1 MSTRWFFS
9 WARIGAGA
17 SATGQA
23 LRTSVRFGRDI
34 EGRHEEPSV
43 QGPELALVGPGDVLG
58 FDRATV
64 LREEPGAGTPDAPEN
79 LLAGVELA
87 HADLPWLLSPAMAP
101 AHLPPTPQ
109 PWITLIVL
117 ADDEAAP
124 PRPAHPLP
132 VLTAPVAALPRLT
145 ERWAWAHVEARL
157 PDTVTEAES
166 ARRLVEQGARDHSPG
181 VVARLLCPRRL
192 APDRGWIAA
201 VVPATAAGRDV
212 GLRAAS
218 VGAATDDAW
227 PVAGTGT
234 VDLPVYHWWT
244 FRTAKEGTFEALA
257 RRLEFRPAAEAGLGS
272 RVLDVGRPWPAE
284 PSLGPATLA
293 MDGALRPPGTTVPET
308 WTDPAAQERY
318 RNLLAQRL
326 NAPAGLREPAPEPAG
341 EPDGA
346 AEDRRAAAVGPPL
359 YGSHHT
365 GEQTVPAAPDSWMAT
380 LNLEVRRR
388 VAAALGARYVQL
400 EQEFLMARAWEQ
412 AGEIRRANRLLATGE
427 LAAAAAERAK
437 EKHLGP
443 LGLADLVTLLAPV
456 GERVTVSAVR
466 PDADATTL
474 ATMLASADE
483 VPTGAASTSFSRLTR
498 ANGALSRRAHRGTD
512 GESAP
517 AEPVLVRS
525 LRTMGATVDEAP
537 GSPGLPTEL
546 RDRLSPTRLQVLR
559 MADRVPGDFWAQ
571 RTEDASR
578 PLRPIMTHPRF
589 TVPIATELLSRWP
602 EWALPGIESLP
613 PDSVTL
619 VETNP
624 EFIAA
629 LLVGLNHEF
638 NRELLW
644 REFPTDQ
651 RGTPF
656 ARFWPSDD
664 ADVEEIAL
672 WPTDAPLGS
681 RLHTGREGD
690 LALLV
695 RGTLLSRFPGTSL
708 VAVAGVDGRLPP
720 AFDGVAAT
728 PMVLDESTVLYLFA
742 GLDEERARTEDWF
755 FVFREPMQGT
765 RFGFD
770 TGPPPLAMENW
781 SDLTWEG
788 LGVDVR
794 GSVVLDP
801 APTAPSPAPDG
812 SAVWAA
818 DAADMARIAFQ
829 QPFQLAF
836 RASRLLGG

>member
-1 MSTRWFFS
+1 M
-9 WARIGAGA
+9 
-17 SATGQA
+17 
-23 LRTSVRFGRDI
+23 
-34 EGRHEEPSV
+34 
-43 QGPELALVGPGDVLG
+43 
-58 FDRATV
+58 
-64 LREEPGAGTPDAPEN
+64 
-79 LLAGVELA
+79 
-87 HADLPWLLSPAMAP
+87 
-101 AHLPPTPQ
+101 
-109 PWITLIVL
+109 
-117 ADDEAAP
+117 
-124 PRPAHPLP
+124 
-132 VLTAPVAALPRLT
+132 
-145 ERWAWAHVEARL
+145 
-157 PDTVTEAES
+157 
-166 ARRLVEQGARDHSPG
+166 
-181 VVARLLCPRRL
+181 
-192 APDRGWIAA
+192 
-201 VVPATAAGRDV
+201 
-212 GLRAAS
+212 
-218 VGAATDDAW
+218 
-227 PVAGTGT
+227 
-234 VDLPVYHWWT
+234 
-244 FRTAKEGTFEALA
+244 
-257 RRLEFRPAAEAGLGS
+257 
-272 RVLDVGRPWPAE
+272 
-284 PSLGPATLA
+284 
-293 MDGALRPPGTTVPET
+293 PET

-412 AGEIRRANRLLATGE
+412 AGEIRQANRLLATGE

-517 AEPVLVRS
+517 AEPVLVQS

>member
-64 LREEPGAGTPDAPEN
+64 LREEPRAGTPDAPEN

-101 AHLPPTPQ
+101 AHLPLTPQ
-109 PWITLIVL
+109 PWMTLIVL

-412 AGEIRRANRLLATGE
+412 AGEIRQANRLLATGE

-517 AEPVLVRS
+517 AEPVLVQS

-742 GLDEERARTEDWF
+742 GLGEERARTEDWF

>member
-17 SATGQA
+17 SATGQT
-23 LRTSVRFGRDI
+23 LPTSVRFGRDI
-34 EGRHEEPSV
+34 EGRHEGPTV
-43 QGPELALVGPGDVLG
+43 PGPELALVGPGDVLG
-58 FDRATV
+58 FDHGTV
-64 LREEPGAGTPDAPEN
+64 LREEPRPGTPDAPEN
-79 LLAGVELA
+79 VLAGVELA
-87 HADLPWLLSPAMAP
+87 HADLPWLLSPAMVP
-101 AHLPPTPQ
+101 GLVPPTPQ
-109 PWITLIVL
+109 PWLALIVL

-132 VLTAPVAALPRLT
+132 VLTAPVTALPRLT

-157 PDTVTEAES
+157 PDTVTETES
-166 ARRLVEQGARDHSPG
+166 ARRLVEQGARDHSPS

-227 PVAGTGT
+227 PLAGTGT

-244 FRTAKEGTFEALA
+244 FRTGDAGTFEKLA
-257 RRLEFRPAAEAGLGS
+257 RRLVFRPAAEAGLGS
-272 RVLDVGRPWPAE
+272 RILDVGRPWPAE
-284 PSLGPATLA
+284 PSPGPATVA

-308 WTDPAAQERY
+308 WTDPAAQERF
-318 RNLLAQRL
+318 RTLLAERL
-326 NAPAGLREPAPEPAG
+326 NAAVRLRGPAPEPAVG
-341 EPDGA
+341 PEA

-365 GEQTVPAAPDSWMAT
+365 GEQTVPTAPDSWMSA

-388 VAAALGARYVQL
+388 VAAALGTRYVQL

-456 GERVTVSAVR
+456 SARLTVSALQ

-474 ATMLASADE
+474 ATMLASAEE

-512 GESAP
+512 GGSAP

-525 LRTMGATVDEAP
+525 LRTMGMTVDETP

-546 RDRLSPTRLQVLR
+546 RDRLSPTHQQVLR
-559 MADRVPGDFWAQ
+559 MADRVPGDFWAR
-571 RTEDASR
+571 RTEDPSR

-589 TVPIATELLSRWP
+589 TVPIAMELFSRWP

-624 EFIAA
+624 EFVAA

-656 ARFWPSDD
+656 ARFWPGDD

-672 WPTDAPLGS
+672 WPPDAPLGS
-681 RLHTGREGD
+681 RLRTGRAGD

-695 RGTLLSRFPGTSL
+695 RGALLRRFPGTSL
-708 VAVAGVDGRLPP
+708 VAVRGVGGRLPP

-728 PMVLDESTVLYLFA
+728 PMALDESTVLYLFA
-742 GLDEERARTEDWF
+742 GLSEERARIEDWF

-765 RFGFD
+765 QFGFD
-770 TGPPPLAMENW
+770 TGPQPDSMDTWA
-781 SDLTWEG
+781 DLTWEG
-788 LGVDVR
+788 LEVDVL
-794 GSVVLDP
+794 GCVPL
-801 APTAPSPAPDG
+801 APPPPVPSADG
-812 SAVWAA
+812 SAAWAG

-836 RASRLLGG
+836 RVARLLGG